1 MPVGLFSVDSDLVTR
16 VLCAETTTARTTR
29 RCRDQPED
37 QTSDQAGMD
46 LNCKRSLGAHRPR
59 FRSGAPRSRRD
70 LDARPQSAVGP
81 DHDTARRSLT
91 AGQRVSGHLQ
101 RSLVASVSDR
111 DAAYRTIVSKMC
123 YVWSVHGVFFL
134 VGLGR
139 SGAAEQQGAPSPFP
153 WDPWERSDQWATA
166 ADVVSLKSRRTR

>member
-1 MPVGLFSVDSDLVTR
+1 METHGGGGGKAKLDKIDKSGALQGGTVR
-16 VLCAETTTARTTR
+16 VRASRSWAR
-29 RCRDQPED
+29 P
-37 QTSDQAGMD
+37 
-46 LNCKRSLGAHRPR
+46 
-59 FRSGAPRSRRD
+59 APRSEFFYLTGRAANSP
-70 LDARPQSAVGP
+70 LDARPQSAVGR

-111 DAAYRTIVSKMC
+111 DASYGTTVSKMC
-123 YVWSVHGVFFL
+123 HVRARCFFL

-153 WDPWERSDQWATA
+153 WDPWERSDRWVTA
-166 ADVVSLKSRRTR
+166 AEVVSLKVPSYKVKEV

>member
-46 LNCKRSLGAHRPR
+46 LNCKRLLGAHTPR

-101 RSLVASVSDR
+101 CSLVASVSDR
-111 DAAYRTIVSKMC
+111 DASYGTTVSKVC
-123 YVWSVHGVFFL
+123 HVRARCFFL

-166 ADVVSLKSRRTR
+166 ADVVSLKSRCTR